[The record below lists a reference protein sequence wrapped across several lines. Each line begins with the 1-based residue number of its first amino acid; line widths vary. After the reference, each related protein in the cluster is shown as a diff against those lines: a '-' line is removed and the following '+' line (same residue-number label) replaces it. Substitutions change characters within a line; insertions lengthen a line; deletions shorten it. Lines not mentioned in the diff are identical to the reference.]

1 MTKWLYDLQQ
11 CPAQSCR
18 KGWIQL
24 TGPLLATFYQ
34 CLCSFQERLDPIDW
48 ATYEPYV
55 WANEAAIRPRTA
67 VLYGLLTRLGQQGME
82 PVSRGAPPGEANV
95 MAVAKQV
102 PAAITSTL
110 SRYRTLHALSSS

>member
-1 MTKWLYDLQQ
+1 M
-11 CPAQSCR
+11 
-18 KGWIQL
+18 
-24 TGPLLATFYQ
+24 
-34 CLCSFQERLDPIDW
+34 QERLDPIDW

-55 WANEAAIRPRTA
+55 WANEAVLRPRTA

-102 PAAITSTL
+102 LYCSCCHQVTEGVGLLPFHIAVMIVQPPVEGRL
-110 SRYRTLHALSSS
+110 NI